1 MAFMAGKL
9 KVEGDMT
16 VAMAL
21 SQLLG

>member
-1 MAFMAGKL
+1 SGKI